1 MMYLLDSNILIEYL
15 NGSKKEI
22 DFITN
27 AKKNNEFLSFSV
39 ISKIEA
45 LSLSGLKEE
54 SVQDIENFLNVF
66 SESYLNDDVA
76 TLSARLRRNLKLSLG
91 DAIILATAISGRVT
105 LVTNDKT
112 LIKKAK
118 NLVEIL
124 SL

>member
-1 MMYLLDSNILIEYL
+1 MMYLLDSNILINFL
-15 NGSKKEI
+15 NGSKREV

-27 AKKNNEFLSFSV
+27 AKKGNEFLGFSV
-39 ISKIEA
+39 ISKIET

-54 SVQDIENFLNVF
+54 RVQDIENFLSLF
-66 SESYLNDDVA
+66 SESHLSNDVVL
-76 TLSARLRRNLKLSLG
+76 LSARLRRNLKLSLG
-91 DAIILATAISGRVT
+91 DAIVLATAISRRMI

-112 LIKKAK
+112 LIEKAK

>member
-1 MMYLLDSNILIEYL
+1 MMYLLDSNILISFL

-22 DFITN
+22 DWISN
-27 AKKNNEFLSFSV
+27 AKKNNDFLGFSV
-39 ISKIEA
+39 ISKIET
-45 LSLSGLKEE
+45 LSLSELREE
-54 SVQDIENFLNVF
+54 KVQDIENFLNLF
-66 SESYLNDDVA
+66 SESHLSNDIA
-76 TLSARLRRNLKLSLG
+76 LLSARLRRNLRLSLG
-91 DAIILATAISGRVT
+91 DGIILATAISRRMT

>member
-1 MMYLLDSNILIEYL
+1 MYFLDSNILINFL
-15 NGSKKEI
+15 NGNKKEV

-27 AKKNNEFLSFSV
+27 AKKDDKHLSFSV
-39 ISKIEA
+39 ISKIET

-54 SVQDIENFLNVF
+54 KVQDIENFLSVF
-66 SESYLNDDVA
+66 NESHLSNDVA
-76 TLSARLRRNLKLSLG
+76 LLSARLRRTLKLSLG
-91 DAIILATAISGRVT
+91 DAIILATAILRKMI

-118 NLVEIL
+118 NLVEVL

>member
-1 MMYLLDSNILIEYL
+1 MYLLDSNILIEYL

-22 DFITN
+22 DFIDN
-27 AKKNNEFLSFSV
+27 AKKNREFLGFSV
-39 ISKIEA
+39 ISKIET
-45 LSLSGLKEE
+45 LSLNGLKEE
-54 SVQDIENFLNVF
+54 KVQDIENFLNLF
-66 SESYLNDDVA
+66 SESHLSNDIA
-76 TLSARLRRNLKLSLG
+76 LLSARLRRNLRLSLG
-91 DAIILATAISGRVT
+91 DGFILATAISRRMT

>member
-1 MMYLLDSNILIEYL
+1 MYLLDSNILISFL

-22 DFITN
+22 DWISN
-27 AKKNNEFLSFSV
+27 AKKNNDFLGFSV
-39 ISKIEA
+39 ISKIET
-45 LSLSGLKEE
+45 LSLTGLREE
-54 SVQDIENFLNVF
+54 KVQDIENFLNLF
-66 SESYLNDDVA
+66 SESHLSNDIA
-76 TLSARLRRNLKLSLG
+76 LLSARLRRNLRLSLG
-91 DAIILATAISGRVT
+91 DGIILATAISRRMT

>member
-1 MMYLLDSNILIEYL
+1 MYLLDSNILISFL

-22 DFITN
+22 DWISN
-27 AKKNNEFLSFSV
+27 AKKNNDFLGFSV
-39 ISKIEA
+39 ISKIET
-45 LSLSGLKEE
+45 LSLSELREE
-54 SVQDIENFLNVF
+54 KVQDIENFLNLF
-66 SESYLNDDVA
+66 SESHLSNDIA
-76 TLSARLRRNLKLSLG
+76 LLSARLRRNLRLSLG
-91 DAIILATAISGRVT
+91 DGIILATAISRRMT

>member
-1 MMYLLDSNILIEYL
+1 MYLLDSNILIEYL

>member
-1 MMYLLDSNILIEYL
+1 MYFLDSNILINFL
-15 NGSKKEI
+15 NGSEKEV

-27 AKKNNEFLSFSV
+27 AKKNGKYLSFSI
-39 ISKIEA
+39 ISKIET

-54 SVQDIENFLNVF
+54 KVQDIENFLSIFNEVHL
-66 SESYLNDDVA
+66 SGEVA
-76 TLSARLRRNLKLSLG
+76 LLSARLRRNLKLSLG
-91 DAIILATAISGRVT
+91 DAIILATAISRRMT
-105 LVTNDKT
+105 LVTNDKN